1 MPVNNK
7 IIQRAMAKSI
17 VHDTGDLI
25 ILVQKYRPITKNI
38 SYAGLLS
45 EVQDLLATSNDF
57 ANDYVAFLLKKG
69 RIIDYNNT
77 EGKEDSESDS
87 GKEDSESDS
96 NGGGGGFFSNML
108 SGGTI
113 GSVSS
118 LFTSIISSGSAK
130 KDRQLEQQKLASQ
143 NTAQI
148 MNFMMQEEQT
158 RQAEK
163 NREANMIYIAIGAMV
178 LITGIIIFTRKN

>member
-1 MPVNNK
+1 
-7 IIQRAMAKSI
+7 MAKSI

-25 ILVQKYRPITKNI
+25 KLVGKYRPISKNT

-45 EVQDLLATSNDF
+45 EVQDLLATSNEF
-57 ANDYVAFLLKKG
+57 ANDYSAFLLKKG
-69 RIIDYNNT
+69 RIIDYNHALDPIT
-77 EGKEDSESDS
+77 AIADLGTAIIGKI
-87 GKEDSESDS
+87 GTKKE
-96 NGGGGGFFSNML
+96 
-108 SGGTI
+108 
-113 GSVSS
+113 
-118 LFTSIISSGSAK
+118 
-130 KDRQLEQQKLASQ
+130 RQLEQQKLASQ

>member
-1 MPVNNK
+1 
-7 IIQRAMAKSI
+7 MAKSI

-25 ILVQKYRPITKNI
+25 KLVGKYRPISKNT

-57 ANDYVAFLLKKG
+57 ANDYSAFLLNKG

-77 EGKEDSESDS
+77 E